1 MAEPERIRQA
11 MTQTRLAV
19 RDAPFDA
26 TLYTGEFVDD
36 PDTGESYFADLKT
49 AAKLFDA
56 AIEAERTKLAEKFP
70 WVDEIKGSRFPYR
83 DYEQTR
89 KGHEEAGALLLVDR
103 ESWTLKAERNVL
115 RAATVQARQR
125 AAAAKSRAK
134 DGTGAGP
141 AKEPRYL
148 VAAQIVAVKQAKTR
162 AMRRAVAESPRASLA
177 LAIMGLLD
185 CREIRIERD
194 HNRRVDDYPDALPK
208 DAARLRALLAPI
220 RAAII
225 AAADPEERAILD
237 ESEDDEDDPRS
248 LQPEDDGAA
257 AVFALLVTF
266 EEARLV
272 DIQAA
277 LVAERIGAWIG
288 YTPALGET
296 PLAAAIAEHLP
307 VAGHLVDTWRPAP
320 DYFAGYGKELLLRL
334 AIANGLADGFA
345 KLKKGEMVK
354 RLADQ
359 PEGFWTPDK
368 FDELAFVDDETMKK
382 ALDGPA
388 PVIAPAREKAA

>member
-1 MAEPERIRQA
+1 V
-11 MTQTRLAV
+11 T
-19 RDAPFDA
+19 
-26 TLYTGEFVDD
+26 
-36 PDTGESYFADLKT
+36 
-49 AAKLFDA
+49 
-56 AIEAERTKLAEKFP
+56 
-70 WVDEIKGSRFPYR
+70 
-83 DYEQTR
+83 
-89 KGHEEAGALLLVDR
+89 
-103 ESWTLKAERNVL
+103 
-115 RAATVQARQR
+115 ARQR

-134 DGTGAGP
+134 DGGAGDGP
-141 AKEPRYL
+141 VKEPRYL

-162 AMRRAVAESPRASLA
+162 ALRRAVAESPRASLA

-185 CREIRIERD
+185 CREIHIERD
-194 HNRRVDDYPDALPK
+194 HNRRGDDYPDALPE

-220 RAAII
+220 RQAVL
-225 AAADPEERAILD
+225 AADP
-237 ESEDDEDDPRS
+237 DDELAIERD
-248 LQPEDDGAA
+248 ETADGVTLRHAEGRAAA

-296 PLAAAIAEHLP
+296 PLAAAIAERLP

-320 DYFAGYGKELLLRL
+320 EYFAGYGKELLLRL
-334 AIANGLADGFA
+334 AVANGLADGFA
-345 KLKKGEMVK
+345 KLKKGAMVK